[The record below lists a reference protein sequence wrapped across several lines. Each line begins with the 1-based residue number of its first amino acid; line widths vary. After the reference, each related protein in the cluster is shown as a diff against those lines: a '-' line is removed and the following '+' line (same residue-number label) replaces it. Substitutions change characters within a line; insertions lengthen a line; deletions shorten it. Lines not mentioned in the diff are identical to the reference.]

1 MSDNVCFF
9 SCEVSK
15 DGSVDYQIKSE
26 PFEAVVEW
34 TRPDNFLKI
43 QKSFIWLRQT
53 RIYP

>member
-34 TRPDNFLKI
+34 T
-43 QKSFIWLRQT
+43 WLGDFSESPKV
-53 RIYP
+53 IYMA